1 MTYIE
6 QPSQIPEPYDLASF
20 SSTGARQFPREL
32 IVSRRQMA
40 KGNLGFSSTVFRKKF
55 RSGMTVLSYRDN
67 EVIFA
72 QGGTADAVLYVQSG
86 TVKLTVAATRRKKA
100 IIAVLLRGSFFG
112 EGCLGGQSLRMCTAR
127 SIGTSSIIRLQ
138 KESAIRTL
146 KRDPQ
151 FAALLNAYLL
161 SRVIRV
167 EEDLVDQFFNF
178 SEKRLAR
185 VLLLFGQITKESK
198 PENPLKVS
206 QATLAEMV
214 GTTRAR
220 VSKFM
225 NAFKKKGF
233 VSYNGGLQINNALI
247 SAFLQNRPM
256 SVVRRA

>member
-1 MTYIE
+1 
-6 QPSQIPEPYDLASF
+6 
-20 SSTGARQFPREL
+20 
-32 IVSRRQMA
+32 VA
-40 KGNLGFSSTVFRKKF
+40 KQTLGFSSAVFRRKF
-55 RSGMTVLSYRDN
+55 PSGMTERSYRNN
-67 EVIFA
+67 EAAFL
-72 QGGTADAVLYVQSG
+72 QGDPADAVFYVQSG

-112 EGCLGGQSLRMCTAR
+112 EGCLAGQAVRMYTAR
-127 SIGTSSIIRLQ
+127 SIGQSNVIRLE
-138 KESAIRTL
+138 KESMVRAL

-151 FAALLNAYLL
+151 FVALFNEYLL

-185 VLLLFGQITKESK
+185 VLLLFGQIIKESK
-198 PENPLKVS
+198 PERPLKVS

-214 GTTRAR
+214 GTTRSR

-233 VSYNGGLQINNALI
+233 VQYNGGLQINSALI
-247 SAFLQNRPM
+247 SSFLLNRPM
-256 SVVRRA
+256 SVLRRA

>member
-1 MTYIE
+1 
-6 QPSQIPEPYDLASF
+6 
-20 SSTGARQFPREL
+20 
-32 IVSRRQMA
+32 MA
-40 KGNLGFSSTVFRKKF
+40 KQTLGFSSAVFRRKF
-55 RSGMTVLSYRDN
+55 PSGMTERSYRNN
-67 EVIFA
+67 EAAFL
-72 QGGTADAVLYVQSG
+72 QGDPADAVFYVQSG

-112 EGCLGGQSLRMCTAR
+112 EGCLAGQAVRMYTAR
-127 SIGTSSIIRLQ
+127 SIGQSNVIRLE
-138 KESAIRTL
+138 KESMVRAL

-151 FAALLNAYLL
+151 FVALFNEYLL

-185 VLLLFGQITKESK
+185 VLLLFGQIIKESK
-198 PENPLKVS
+198 PERPLKVS

-214 GTTRAR
+214 GTTRSR

-233 VSYNGGLQINNALI
+233 VHYNGGLQINSALI
-247 SAFLQNRPM
+247 SSFLLNRPM
-256 SVVRRA
+256 SVVRRT

>member
-1 MTYIE
+1 
-6 QPSQIPEPYDLASF
+6 
-20 SSTGARQFPREL
+20 
-32 IVSRRQMA
+32 MA
-40 KGNLGFSSTVFRKKF
+40 KRALGFRSTVFRKKF
-55 RSGMTVLSYRDN
+55 RSGMTVRNYRDN

-72 QGGTADAVLYVQSG
+72 QGDTADAVFYIQSG
-86 TVKLTVAATRRKKA
+86 TVKLTVAATRRKQA
-100 IIAVLLRGSFFG
+100 IVAVLLRGSFFG
-112 EGCLGGQSLRMCTAR
+112 EGCLGGQSVRVYTAR
-127 SIGTSSIIRLQ
+127 SIGSSSITSLR
-138 KESAIRTL
+138 KESTLRTL

-151 FAALLNAYLL
+151 FATLFVAYLL

-185 VLLLFGQITKESK
+185 VLLLFGQIIKESK
-198 PENPLKVS
+198 PEHPLKVS

-225 NAFKKKGF
+225 NGFKKKGF
-233 VSYNGGLQINNALI
+233 VSYNGNLQINSRLI

-256 SVVRRA
+256 SVVTRA

>member
-1 MTYIE
+1 
-6 QPSQIPEPYDLASF
+6 
-20 SSTGARQFPREL
+20 
-32 IVSRRQMA
+32 MA
-40 KGNLGFSSTVFRKKF
+40 KQTLGFSSAVFRKKF
-55 RSGMTVLSYRDN
+55 RSGMTERSYRNN
-67 EVIFA
+67 EAAFL
-72 QGGTADAVLYVQSG
+72 QGDAADAVFYVQSG

-112 EGCLGGQSLRMCTAR
+112 EGCLAGQAVRMYTAR
-127 SIGTSSIIRLQ
+127 SIGQSHVIRLE
-138 KESAIRTL
+138 KESMVRAL

-151 FAALLNAYLL
+151 FAALFNGYLL

-185 VLLLFGQITKESK
+185 VLLLFGQIIKESK
-198 PENPLKVS
+198 PERPLKVS

-214 GTTRAR
+214 GTTRSR

-233 VSYNGGLQINNALI
+233 VHYNGGLQINSALI
-247 SAFLQNRPM
+247 SSFLLNRPM
-256 SVVRRA
+256 SVLRRA

>member
-1 MTYIE
+1 MTNKR
-6 QPSQIPEPYDLASF
+6 SLGL
-20 SSTGARQFPREL
+20 SSTDFRQ
-32 IVSRRQMA
+32 
-40 KGNLGFSSTVFRKKF
+40 KF
-55 RSGMTVLSYRDN
+55 RGGMSVQTYRDN
-67 EVIFA
+67 EIVFS
-72 QGGTADAVLYVQSG
+72 QGDKADAVFYIQSG
-86 TVKLTVAATRRKKA
+86 TAKLTMAAPRRKKA
-100 IIAVLLRGSFFG
+100 IIAILLRGSFFG
-112 EGCLGGQSLRMCTAR
+112 EGCLGGQSLRMYTAR
-127 SIGTSSIIRLQ
+127 SIGPSNITRLE
-138 KESAIRTL
+138 KESTLRTL
-146 KRDPQ
+146 KRDPK

-167 EEDLVDQFFNF
+167 EEDLADQFFNF

-198 PENPLKVS
+198 PEDPLKVS

-225 NAFKKKGF
+225 SAFKKKGF
-233 VSYNGGLQINNALI
+233 VQYNGGLQINSALI

>member
-1 MTYIE
+1 
-6 QPSQIPEPYDLASF
+6 
-20 SSTGARQFPREL
+20 
-32 IVSRRQMA
+32 MA
-40 KGNLGFSSTVFRKKF
+40 KKRTPGFSPTVFRQKF
-55 RSGMTVLSYRDN
+55 RTGMVVRSYRDN

-72 QGGTADAVLYVQSG
+72 QGDTADAVFYVQSG

-112 EGCLGGQSLRMCTAR
+112 EGCLGGQSLRIYTAR
-127 SIGTSSIIRLQ
+127 SIGPSNVTRLE
-138 KESAIRTL
+138 KERTVRAL
-146 KRDPQ
+146 NRDSQ
-151 FAALLNAYLL
+151 FAALFNAYLL

-185 VLLLFGQITKESK
+185 VLLLFGQIIKESK
-198 PENPLKVS
+198 PEHPLKVS

-225 NAFKKKGF
+225 NLFKKKGF
-233 VSYNGGLQINNALI
+233 VSYNGGLQINSVLI
-247 SAFLQNRPM
+247 SAFLHNRPM

>member
-1 MTYIE
+1 
-6 QPSQIPEPYDLASF
+6 
-20 SSTGARQFPREL
+20 
-32 IVSRRQMA
+32 VA
-40 KGNLGFSSTVFRKKF
+40 KQNLGFSSEVFRKKF
-55 RSGMTVLSYRDN
+55 RSGMSGRSYRDN

-72 QGGTADAVLYVQSG
+72 QGDSADAVFYVQSG

-112 EGCLGGQSLRMCTAR
+112 EGCLGGQSLRMYTAR
-127 SIGTSSIIRLQ
+127 SIGSSNVTRLQ
-138 KESAIRTL
+138 KESTVRAL

-151 FAALLNAYLL
+151 FAALFNAYLL

-185 VLLLFGQITKESK
+185 VLLLFGQIIKESK
-198 PENPLKVS
+198 PERPLKVS

-214 GTTRAR
+214 GTTRSR

-233 VSYNGGLQINNALI
+233 VQYNGGLQINSALI
-247 SAFLQNRPM
+247 SSFLLNRPM
-256 SVVRRA
+256 SVLRRA

>member
-1 MTYIE
+1 
-6 QPSQIPEPYDLASF
+6 
-20 SSTGARQFPREL
+20 
-32 IVSRRQMA
+32 MA
-40 KGNLGFSSTVFRKKF
+40 KQNLGFSSAVFRKKF
-55 RSGMTVLSYRDN
+55 RSGMSGRSYRDN

-72 QGGTADAVLYVQSG
+72 QGDAADAVFYVQSG

-112 EGCLGGQSLRMCTAR
+112 EGCLGGQSLRMYTAR
-127 SIGTSSIIRLQ
+127 SIGLSNVTRLE
-138 KESAIRTL
+138 KESAARAL

-151 FAALLNAYLL
+151 FAVLFNAYLL

-167 EEDLVDQFFNF
+167 EEDLADQFFNF

-185 VLLLFGQITKESK
+185 VLLLFGEIIKESNS
-198 PENPLKVS
+198 ESPLKVS

-225 NAFKKKGF
+225 NEFKKKGF
-233 VSYNGGLQINNALI
+233 VQYNGGLQINSGLI

-256 SVVRRA
+256 SVVNRA

>member
-1 MTYIE
+1 
-6 QPSQIPEPYDLASF
+6 
-20 SSTGARQFPREL
+20 
-32 IVSRRQMA
+32 MA
-40 KGNLGFSSTVFRKKF
+40 NKHTPGFSPTVFRQKF
-55 RSGMTVLSYRDN
+55 RTRMTVRSYRDN
-67 EVIFA
+67 EVVFA
-72 QGGTADAVLYVQSG
+72 QGDAADGVFYVQSG
-86 TVKLTVAATRRKKA
+86 TVKLTVSASRRKKA

-112 EGCLGGQSLRMCTAR
+112 EGCLGGQSLRVYTAR
-127 SIGTSSIIRLQ
+127 SIGPSNVIRLE
-138 KESAIRTL
+138 KESMVRTL
-146 KRDPQ
+146 KRDAQ
-151 FAALLNAYLL
+151 FAALFNAYLL

-185 VLLLFGQITKESK
+185 VLLLFGQIIKESK
-198 PENPLKVS
+198 PEHPLKVS

-225 NAFKKKGF
+225 NLFKKKGF
-233 VSYNGGLQINNALI
+233 VSYNGGLQINSELI

>member
-1 MTYIE
+1 
-6 QPSQIPEPYDLASF
+6 
-20 SSTGARQFPREL
+20 
-32 IVSRRQMA
+32 MA
-40 KGNLGFSSTVFRKKF
+40 KQTLGFSSAVFRKKF
-55 RSGMTVLSYRDN
+55 RSGMTERSYRNN
-67 EVIFA
+67 EAAFL
-72 QGGTADAVLYVQSG
+72 QGDAADAVFYVQSG

-112 EGCLGGQSLRMCTAR
+112 EGCLAGQAVRMYTAR
-127 SIGTSSIIRLQ
+127 SIGQSNVIRLE
-138 KESAIRTL
+138 KESMVRAL

-151 FAALLNAYLL
+151 FVALFNEYLL

-185 VLLLFGQITKESK
+185 VLLLFGQIIKESK
-198 PENPLKVS
+198 PERPLKVS

-214 GTTRAR
+214 GTTRSR

-233 VSYNGGLQINNALI
+233 VQYNGGLQINSALI
-247 SAFLQNRPM
+247 SSFLLNRPM
-256 SVVRRA
+256 SVLRRA

>member
-1 MTYIE
+1 
-6 QPSQIPEPYDLASF
+6 
-20 SSTGARQFPREL
+20 
-32 IVSRRQMA
+32 MA
-40 KGNLGFSSTVFRKKF
+40 KQTVGFSSAVFRKKF
-55 RSGMTVLSYRDN
+55 RSGMTERIYRNN
-67 EVIFA
+67 EVVFL
-72 QGGTADAVLYVQSG
+72 QGDAADAVFYVQSG

-112 EGCLGGQSLRMCTAR
+112 EGCLGGQAVRMYTAR
-127 SIGTSSIIRLQ
+127 SIGQSNVIRLE
-138 KESAIRTL
+138 KASMVREL

-151 FAALLNAYLL
+151 FAALFNAYLL

-185 VLLLFGQITKESK
+185 ALLLFGQIIKESK
-198 PENPLKVS
+198 PERSLKVS

-214 GTTRAR
+214 GTTRSR

-233 VSYNGGLQINNALI
+233 VHYNGGLQINSALI
-247 SAFLQNRPM
+247 SSFLLNRPM